1 MAKQIVNRVA
11 NSIIKTIDLEELYP
25 KGTRIAFDIAPWL
38 HKGIILKEKDFRVTV
53 SNHLWEQY
61 TDQYVSIHCTAEAII
76 PAWAFLLVS
85 TKLIP
90 HTKKTVIGSLQTLET
105 ILFTEILNN
114 LDISEYQ
121 DAPVIIKGCAGKPI
135 PGAAYGMLISKLQPI
150 AKSIMYGEACS
161 FVPLFK
167 K

>member
-1 MAKQIVNRVA
+1 MKSCIQ
-11 NSIIKTIDLEELYP
+11 KGPELLLILP
-25 KGTRIAFDIAPWL
+25 PWL
-38 HKGIILKEKDFRVTV
+38 HKGITLKEKDFREIV
-53 SNHLWEQY
+53 STHSWEQY
-61 TDQYVSIHCTAEAII
+61 TDQYVSIHCSKDAII
-76 PAWAFLLVS
+76 PAWAFMLVS

-161 FVPLFK
+161 FVPLYK

>member
-1 MAKQIVNRVA
+1 MGAIHR
-11 NSIIKTIDLEELYP
+11 SICID
-25 KGTRIAFDIAPWL
+25 TL
-38 HKGIILKEKDFRVTV
+38 HLQR
-53 SNHLWEQY
+53 LL
-61 TDQYVSIHCTAEAII
+61 
-76 PAWAFLLVS
+76 FLHGLFCLFS

-150 AKSIMYGEACS
+150 AKKYYVRRGL
-161 FVPLFK
+161 LFCAPF
-167 K
+167 